1 MIRTIIF
8 PPDIVTPI
16 LVVFL
21 ASSFGFGFLI
31 VKKRMRAI
39 GFLLVVIT
47 IITGVVQIGLYN
59 ELDAL
64 EQGEILGVSFL
75 SSNHSVNISSTDTYI
90 SPQLSNWYTVFNLT
104 VMFET
109 NASEV
114 EFSLIENS
122 QPEVQYFKGSYST
135 ANIELILPS
144 LRTSQGSIANW
155 SFSFYNPSND
165 GILLD
170 FIVHVG
176 VVEDEGYREIVY
188 TEHYYT
194 LPGKMLISFFVAFGI
209 VILLHTLRNNADR
222 FDRRW
227 LYPSWMD

>member
-1 MIRTIIF
+1 MIF
-8 PPDIVTPI
+8 QPPDIITPI
-16 LVVFL
+16 LVVFV
-21 ASSFGFGFLI
+21 ATFFGFGFLI

-59 ELDAL
+59 ELNAL
-64 EQGEILGVSFL
+64 EQGEILGVGIL

-104 VMFET
+104 VIIET

-114 EFSLIENS
+114 DFSLIENS
-122 QPEVQYFKGSYST
+122 QPEVQYFKGKYST

-144 LRTSQGSIANW
+144 LHTSQGSIANW

-165 GILLD
+165 SVLLD
-170 FIVHVG
+170 YLVHAG
-176 VVEDEGYREIVY
+176 MIEDAGIREITY

-194 LPGKMLISFFVAFGI
+194 IAGKMLISFLVAFGI
-209 VILLHTLRNNADR
+209 VISLHTLRNKVDR
-222 FDRRW
+222 SW
-227 LYPSWMD
+227 LFPSWID

>member
-1 MIRTIIF
+1 M
-8 PPDIVTPI
+8 
-16 LVVFL
+16 
-21 ASSFGFGFLI
+21 
-31 VKKRMRAI
+31 KKRMRAI

-64 EQGEILGVSFL
+64 EQGEILGVGIL
-75 SSNHSVNISSTDTYI
+75 SSHHSVNISSTDTYI

-122 QPEVQYFKGSYST
+122 QPEVQYFKGNYS
-135 ANIELILPS
+135 ASIIELILPF
-144 LRTSQGSIANW
+144 LHTSQGSIANW
-155 SFSFYNPSND
+155 SFSFHNPSND
-165 GILLD
+165 SMLLD
-170 FIVHVG
+170 FIVHAG
-176 VVEDEGYREIVY
+176 MIEDDGYCEIVY
-188 TEHYYT
+188 TVHYHT
-194 LPGKMLISFFVAFGI
+194 LPGKMLITFFVAFGI
-209 VILLHTLRNNADR
+209 VILLHTLRNIVDR
-222 FDRRW
+222 IDRSW

>member
-1 MIRTIIF
+1 MIVF

-21 ASSFGFGFLI
+21 ASLFGFGFLI
-31 VKKRMRAI
+31 MNKRMRAI

-59 ELDAL
+59 ELNAL
-64 EQGEILGVSFL
+64 DQGEILCVGIEL
-75 SSNHSVNISSTDTYI
+75 SKHSVNISSTDTYI

-104 VMFET
+104 IMFET
-109 NASEV
+109 NVSEV

-122 QPEVQYFKGSYST
+122 QPEVQYFKGNYST

-144 LRTSQGSIANW
+144 LYTSQGSIANW

-170 FIVHVG
+170 FMVHAGIAEDAG
-176 VVEDEGYREIVY
+176 VREITY
-188 TEHYYT
+188 TVHYHT
-194 LPGKMLISFFVAFGI
+194 LAEKMLIAFWVAFGI
-209 VILLHTLRNNADR
+209 IILLHTLRNNADR
-222 FDRRW
+222 FDRSW
-227 LYPSWMD
+227 LYPCWMD

>member
-1 MIRTIIF
+1 MRT
-8 PPDIVTPI
+8 
-16 LVVFL
+16 
-21 ASSFGFGFLI
+21 
-31 VKKRMRAI
+31 I

-64 EQGEILGVSFL
+64 DQGEILYTGISFWD
-75 SSNHSVNISSTDTYI
+75 HSVNISSTDTYI
-90 SPQLSNWYTVFNLT
+90 SPQLSNWYTVFNLSILC
-104 VMFET
+104 ET

-122 QPEVQYFKGSYST
+122 QPEVQYFKGNYST
-135 ANIELILPS
+135 ANIELILPY
-144 LRTSQGSIANW
+144 LYTSQGSIANW

-170 FIVHVG
+170 FLIHVG
-176 VVEDEGYREIVY
+176 VVEDVGYREIVY
-188 TEHYYT
+188 TVHYHT
-194 LPGKMLISFFVAFGI
+194 LPGKMLISFWVAFGI
-209 VILLHTLRNNADR
+209 VILLHTLRNYADR
-222 FDRRW
+222 IDRSQ

>member
-1 MIRTIIF
+1 MIII
-8 PPDIVTPI
+8 PPDIITPI

-21 ASSFGFGFLI
+21 SSLFGFRFLI
-31 VKKRMRAI
+31 VRRRMRAI
-39 GFLLVVIT
+39 GFLLLVIT

-64 EQGEILGVSFL
+64 EQGEILGLCFT
-75 SSNHSVNISSTDTYI
+75 SSHHSVNISSTDTYI

-122 QPEVQYFKGSYST
+122 QPEVQYFKGNYST
-135 ANIELILPS
+135 ASIELTLPS
-144 LRTSQGSIANW
+144 LYTSQGSIANW

-165 GILLD
+165 SMLFDVLVHAGIAED
-170 FIVHVG
+170 AG
-176 VVEDEGYREIVY
+176 VREITY
-188 TEHYYT
+188 TVHYYT
-194 LPGKMLISFFVAFGI
+194 LAGKMLISFWVAFGI
-209 VILLHTLRNNADR
+209 VVLLNTLKNNADR
-222 FDRRW
+222 FDRSW
-227 LYPSWMD
+227 LYPCWMD

>member
-1 MIRTIIF
+1 MIRMIIF

-21 ASSFGFGFLI
+21 ASLFGFGFLI
-31 VKKRMRAI
+31 VKKRMRTI

-59 ELDAL
+59 ELNAL
-64 EQGEILGVSFL
+64 EQGEILGTGITASY
-75 SSNHSVNISSTDTYI
+75 HSANISSTDTYI

-122 QPEVQYFKGSYST
+122 QPEVQYFKGNYSA

-144 LRTSQGSIANW
+144 LHTSQGSIANW

-170 FIVHVG
+170 FFVHAG
-176 VVEDEGYREIVY
+176 MFEDYGYHEITY
-188 TEHYYT
+188 TVHYYT
-194 LPGKMLISFFVAFGI
+194 LAGKMLISFWVAFGI
-209 VILLHTLRNNADR
+209 VILLHTLRNNVDR
-222 FDRRW
+222 
-227 LYPSWMD
+227 S

>member
-1 MIRTIIF
+1 MIIF

-21 ASSFGFGFLI
+21 ASLFGFGFLI

-59 ELDAL
+59 ELNAL
-64 EQGEILGVSFL
+64 DQGEILCVGIEL
-75 SSNHSVNISSTDTYI
+75 SKHSVNISSTDTYI

-109 NASEV
+109 NVSEV

-122 QPEVQYFKGSYST
+122 QPEVQYFKGNYSA

-144 LRTSQGSIANW
+144 LYTSQGSIANW
-155 SFSFYNPSND
+155 SFSFHNPSND

-176 VVEDEGYREIVY
+176 VVEDVGYREIVY

-209 VILLHTLRNNADR
+209 VITLHTLRNKADR
-222 FDRRW
+222 ID
-227 LYPSWMD
+227 

>member
-1 MIRTIIF
+1 MIII
-8 PPDIVTPI
+8 PPDIITPI

-59 ELDAL
+59 ELNAL
-64 EQGEILGVSFL
+64 DQGEILCVGIEL
-75 SSNHSVNISSTDTYI
+75 SKHSVNISSTDTYI

-104 VMFET
+104 VVFET

-122 QPEVQYFKGSYST
+122 QPEVQYFKGNYST
-135 ANIELILPS
+135 ANIELILPY
-144 LRTSQGSIANW
+144 LYTSQGSITNW

-165 GILLD
+165 GML
-170 FIVHVG
+170 FNFHVHAGIAEDAG
-176 VVEDEGYREIVY
+176 VREITY
-188 TEHYYT
+188 TVHYHT
-194 LPGKMLISFFVAFGI
+194 LAEKMLIAFWVAFGI

>member
-1 MIRTIIF
+1 MIIF

-21 ASSFGFGFLI
+21 ASLFGFGFLI

-59 ELDAL
+59 ELNAL
-64 EQGEILGVSFL
+64 DQGEILCVGIEL
-75 SSNHSVNISSTDTYI
+75 SKHSVNISSTDTYI

-109 NASEV
+109 NVSEV

-122 QPEVQYFKGSYST
+122 QPEVQYFKGNYSA

-144 LRTSQGSIANW
+144 LYTSQGSIANW
-155 SFSFYNPSND
+155 SFSFHNPSND

-176 VVEDEGYREIVY
+176 VVEDVGYREIVY

-194 LPGKMLISFFVAFGI
+194 LPGKMLISFWVAFGI
-209 VILLHTLRNNADR
+209 VILLHTLRNIVDR
-222 FDRRW
+222 IDRSW